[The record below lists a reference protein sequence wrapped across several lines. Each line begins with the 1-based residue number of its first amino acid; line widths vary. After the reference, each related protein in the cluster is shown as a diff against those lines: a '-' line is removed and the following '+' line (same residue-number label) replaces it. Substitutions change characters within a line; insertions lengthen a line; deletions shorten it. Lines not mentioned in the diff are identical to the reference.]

1 MTEPNI
7 AVKFGKS
14 NSAKIRVIQAAID
27 DPTTYLK
34 VLEGLIDIG
43 YANALK
49 TLYHSKQ
56 IDQETFDI
64 GQRQLPKHLRSF
76 RHRFNFTGSP

>member
-34 VLEGLIDIG
+34 VLEGSSGREWGPDVLQG
-43 YANALK
+43 
-49 TLYHSKQ
+49 
-56 IDQETFDI
+56 
-64 GQRQLPKHLRSF
+64 
-76 RHRFNFTGSP
+76 